1 MFEQAVLAA
10 PPSHRLF
17 GAFAGVTCQAILV
30 GSLILA
36 PMLFPQMLP
45 DVHSMVS
52 LVAPGPPP
60 APPAPGPVVR
70 PKSMVTATRRVCI
83 LCAPVAIPKNI
94 AIVVDDPPEIASGPG
109 VVGMEGFG
117 VGPGGGTG
125 PSVLGS
131 ILKDMSTIVPA
142 PPVAQ
147 VVTPKLVPIVP
158 AKPQQ
163 IVGGMVKMANPIH
176 RVEPAYPVIA
186 RQARVS
192 GTVEIE
198 AVIAVDGHLREI
210 HVKGGPPL
218 LVKAAVDAVKQW
230 VYEPT
235 TLNGV
240 PVEVVG
246 VILVTFRLN

>member
-17 GAFAGVTCQAILV
+17 GTFAGVTCQAILV
-30 GSLILA
+30 GCLILA

-52 LVAPGPPP
+52 LVSPGPPP
-60 APPAPGPVVR
+60 APPAPGPMVR
-70 PKSMVTATRRVCI
+70 PKSMVTATRHFCT
-83 LCAPVAIPKNI
+83 LCAPVAIPAKI
-94 AIVVDDPPEIASGPG
+94 AQIVEELPDVGEAVG
-109 VVGMEGFG
+109 VPNG
-117 VGPGGGTG
+117 VPGGLPGGIPGGLPATILASV
-125 PSVLGS
+125 PS
-131 ILKDMSTIVPA
+131 IVPA

-147 VVTPKLVPIVP
+147 VVTPKPAPIAA

-176 RVEPAYPVIA
+176 RVEPAYPPLA

-198 AVIAVDGHLREI
+198 AVIAVDGYLREI

>member
-17 GAFAGVTCQAILV
+17 GTFAGVTCQAIFV
-30 GSLILA
+30 GGLILA

-45 DVHSMVS
+45 DVKSMVWITT
-52 LVAPGPPP
+52 PGPPP
-60 APPAPGPVVR
+60 PPPAPGPMVR
-70 PKSMVTATRRVCI
+70 PRTMATRVFRCSMCEP
-83 LCAPVAIPKNI
+83 LAIPAHPI
-94 AIVVDDPPEIASGPG
+94 QIVDDAIDFTPG
-109 VVGMEGFG
+109 LG
-117 VGPGGGTG
+117 VPGGVPGGMDGGVPGGLPTT
-125 PSVLGS
+125 
-131 ILKDMSTIVPA
+131 ILSGVPELVPA
-142 PPVAQ
+142 PPVAE
-147 VVTPKLVPIVP
+147 VVKPKPVPIAAAEPQRVP
-158 AKPQQ
+158 
-163 IVGGMVKMANPIH
+163 GGVVKMANPIH
-176 RVEPAYPVIA
+176 RVEPVYPPIA

-198 AVIAVDGHLREI
+198 AVIGVDGHLREI
-210 HVKGGPPL
+210 HVKSGPAL
-218 LVKAAVDAVKQW
+218 LIKAATDAVRQW

>member
-17 GAFAGVTCQAILV
+17 GTFAGVTCQAIFV

-45 DVHSMVS
+45 DVKSMVW
-52 LVAPGPPP
+52 LTAPGPPP
-60 APPAPGPVVR
+60 PPPAPGPMVR
-70 PKSMVTATRRVCI
+70 PRTVTTATRAFCE
-83 LCAPVAIPKNI
+83 LCAPLRVPKEI

-109 VVGMEGFG
+109 VVGMEGLFG
-117 VGPGGGTG
+117 PAGGTG
-125 PSVLGS
+125 PNVLGS
-131 ILKDMSTIVPA
+131 ILKDFSAIVPA

-147 VVTPKLVPIVP
+147 VVPPKPAPIVP

-176 RVEPAYPVIA
+176 RVEPAYPPMA
-186 RQARVS
+186 RQMRVS
-192 GTVEIE
+192 GVVEIE
-198 AVIAVDGHLREI
+198 AVIAVDGHLREV
-210 HVKGGPPL
+210 HVKSGHPL
-218 LVKAAVDAVKQW
+218 LVKAALDAVKQW
-230 VYEPT
+230 IYEPT

>member
-10 PPSHRLF
+10 PPSHRLL
-17 GAFAGVTCQAILV
+17 GTFAGVTCQAIFV
-30 GSLILA
+30 GGLILA

-45 DVHSMVS
+45 DVKSMVWI
-52 LVAPGPPP
+52 ATPGPPP
-60 APPAPGPVVR
+60 PPPGPGPMVR
-70 PKSMVTATRRVCI
+70 PRTTTAATRTFCST
-83 LCAPVAIPKNI
+83 CMPTAIPKRV
-94 AIVVDDPPEIASGPG
+94 AIVVDDPPEMPTGTG

-117 VGPGGGTG
+117 SGTG
-125 PSVLGS
+125 PGS
-131 ILKDMSTIVPA
+131 GVMHGILSAVPA
-142 PPVAQ
+142 VVPVPPVSQ
-147 VVTPKLVPIVP
+147 PVQPKPVPIVP
-158 AKPQQ
+158 AEPQR
-163 IVGGMVKMANPIH
+163 VPGGVVRMANPIH
-176 RVEPAYPVIA
+176 RVEPMYPPIA

-198 AVIAVDGHLREI
+198 AVIGVDGHLREI
-210 HVKGGPPL
+210 HVKNGPAL
-218 LVKAAVDAVKQW
+218 LIKAATDAVRQW

>member
-1 MFEQAVLAA
+1 MFEQALLAA

-17 GAFAGVTCQAILV
+17 GTFAGVTCQAIFV
-30 GSLILA
+30 GGLILA

-45 DVHSMVS
+45 DVKSMVWITT
-52 LVAPGPPP
+52 PGPPP
-60 APPAPGPVVR
+60 PPPAPGPMVR
-70 PKSMVTATRRVCI
+70 PRTMTKVTRAYCP
-83 LCAPVAIPKNI
+83 LCAPVTVPKGPPK
-94 AIVVDDPPEIASGPG
+94 IVIDDPLDFTPGPG
-109 VVGMEGFG
+109 VLGG
-117 VGPGGGTG
+117 VPGGMDNGVPGGLPT
-125 PSVLGS
+125 S
-131 ILKDMSTIVPA
+131 ILSAVPAIVPA

-147 VVTPKLVPIVP
+147 PVRPKPVPVVPTELQRVP
-158 AKPQQ
+158 
-163 IVGGMVKMANPIH
+163 GGVVKMANPIH
-176 RVEPAYPVIA
+176 RVEPVYPPIA

-198 AVIAVDGHLREI
+198 AVIGVDGHLREV
-210 HVKGGPPL
+210 HVKSGPAL
-218 LVKAAVDAVKQW
+218 LIKAATDAVRQW

>member
-1 MFEQAVLAA
+1 MFEHAVLAA

-17 GAFAGVTCQAILV
+17 GTFAGVTCQAIFV

-45 DVHSMVS
+45 DVKSMVWIA
-52 LVAPGPPP
+52 APGPPP
-60 APPAPGPVVR
+60 PPPAPGPMVR
-70 PKSMVTATRRVCI
+70 PRTMTAATRTFCST
-83 LCAPVAIPKNI
+83 CMPTAIPRRV
-94 AIVVDDPPEIASGPG
+94 AIVVDDPPEMPAGTG

-117 VGPGGGTG
+117 FGSGTG
-125 PSVLGS
+125 PGSGVMRS
-131 ILKDMSTIVPA
+131 ILSDFPVAVPA
-142 PPVAQ
+142 PPK
-147 VVTPKLVPIVP
+147 PVPMVQAEPQRVP
-158 AKPQQ
+158 
-163 IVGGMVKMANPIH
+163 GGVVKMANPIH
-176 RVEPAYPVIA
+176 RVEPVYPPLA

-198 AVIAVDGHLREI
+198 AVIGVNGRLREI
-210 HVKGGPPL
+210 HVKSGPAL
-218 LVKAAVDAVKQW
+218 LIKAATDAVRQW

>member
-17 GAFAGVTCQAILV
+17 GTFAGVTCQAIFV
-30 GSLILA
+30 GGLILI
-36 PMLFPQMLP
+36 PMVFP
-45 DVHSMVS
+45 DVLPGVKSMVWITS
-52 LVAPGPPP
+52 PGPPP
-60 APPAPGPVVR
+60 PPPAPGVTVR
-70 PKSMVTATRRVCI
+70 PHTMAAATHRFCP
-83 LCAPVAIPKNI
+83 LCAPLSIPKKI
-94 AIVVDDPPEIASGPG
+94 AIVVDDPPEISNGPG
-109 VVGMEGFG
+109 VAGMEGFG
-117 VGPGGGTG
+117 FGHDGAGPGVLSSIWKDV
-125 PSVLGS
+125 PSF
-131 ILKDMSTIVPA
+131 VPA

-147 VVTPKLVPIVP
+147 AVTPKPVPIVP

-163 IVGGMVKMANPIH
+163 VTGGLVKMANPIH
-176 RVEPAYPVIA
+176 RVEPAYPA
-186 RQARVS
+186 LAKQARVQ
-192 GTVEIE
+192 GTVEID

-210 HVKGGPPL
+210 RVKSGPAL
-218 LVKAAVDAVKQW
+218 LVKAATDAVRQW

>member
-17 GAFAGVTCQAILV
+17 GTFAGVTCQAIFV
-30 GSLILA
+30 GGLILA

-45 DVHSMVS
+45 DVKSMVWITT
-52 LVAPGPPP
+52 PGPPP
-60 APPAPGPVVR
+60 PPPAPGPMVR
-70 PKSMVTATRRVCI
+70 PRTMATRVFHCSM
-83 LCAPVAIPKNI
+83 CEPVTIPAHPI
-94 AIVVDDPPEIASGPG
+94 QIVDDPIDFTPGPG
-109 VVGMEGFG
+109 V
-117 VGPGGGTG
+117 PGGVPGG
-125 PSVLGS
+125 MDGGVPGGLPSS
-131 ILKDMSTIVPA
+131 ILSAVPALVPA
-142 PPVAQ
+142 PPVAE
-147 VVTPKLVPIVP
+147 VVKPKPVSIVP
-158 AKPQQ
+158 AEPPR
-163 IVGGMVKMANPIH
+163 VAGGIVKMANPIH
-176 RVEPAYPVIA
+176 RVEPVYPPIA
-186 RQARVS
+186 RQARIS

-210 HVKGGPPL
+210 HVKSGPAL
-218 LVKAAVDAVKQW
+218 LIKAATDAVRQW